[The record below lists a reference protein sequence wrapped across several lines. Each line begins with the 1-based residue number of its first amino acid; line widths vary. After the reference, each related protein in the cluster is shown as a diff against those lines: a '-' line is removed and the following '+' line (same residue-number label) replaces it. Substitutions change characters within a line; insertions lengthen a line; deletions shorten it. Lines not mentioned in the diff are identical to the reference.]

1 MKRREQKKKRV
12 RERMD
17 TQIGIIG
24 TGSMGCMLIRSF
36 IRGGAAVPRNI
47 SASNRTPEAQN
58 AIATET
64 GIQTADN
71 NRTLARDS
79 DVIIL
84 CVRQPDVVPVM
95 EEIHDL
101 LTDDKLLI
109 SVASDVALSELEAL
123 TPARVVRVIPSVT
136 SEQLKGVSLIVF
148 SERTTPADRE
158 QALSLFGAV
167 GTPVVISEQDIEPY
181 TTLTSCAPAFFA
193 AMVREFAKS
202 ATRMTGIP
210 AAEAETLAR
219 ETFIGTAALLEVPG
233 TGCTDIISRVAT
245 PGGITEEGVN
255 VLTRD
260 FPAVCDE
267 IFAATARKHAHF
279 RDQSFGE

>member
-1 MKRREQKKKRV
+1 
-12 RERMD
+12 MD

-36 IRGGAAVPRNI
+36 IRGGAAVPHHI
-47 SASNRTPEAQN
+47 SASNRTPEARD
-58 AIATET
+58 AIARET
-64 GIQTADN
+64 GIGIADT
-71 NRTLARDS
+71 NRTLARDA
-79 DVIIL
+79 DIIIL

-95 EEIHDL
+95 EEIKDL

-109 SVASDVALSELEAL
+109 SIASDVALSELEAL

-136 SEQLKGVSLIVF
+136 SEHLKGVSLMVF
-148 SERTTPADRE
+148 SGRTTPADRE
-158 QALSLFGAV
+158 LALSLFGAIA
-167 GTPVVISEQDIEPY
+167 TPVVIAEQNIEAY

-193 AMVREFAKS
+193 AMVHEFAQS

-210 AAEAETLAR
+210 AAEAERLAC
-219 ETFIGTAALLEVPG
+219 ETFIGTAALLETPG
-233 TGCTDIISRVAT
+233 TTSPDIIRRVAT

-255 VLTRD
+255 VLAHD

-267 IFAATARKHAHF
+267 IFRATARKHAQF
-279 RDQSFGE
+279 RD

>member
-1 MKRREQKKKRV
+1 
-12 RERMD
+12 MD

-36 IRGGAAVPRNI
+36 LRGGAAVPQQLC
-47 SASNRTPEAQN
+47 ASNRTPAAQN
-58 AIATET
+58 AIAAET
-64 GIQTADN
+64 GIQTADD
-71 NRTLARDS
+71 NRTLVKDA

-95 EEIHDL
+95 EVIKDL
-101 LTDDKLLI
+101 LTDEKLLI
-109 SVASDVALSELEAL
+109 SIASDVPLSELEAL

-136 SEQLKGVSLIVF
+136 SEQLKGASLIVF
-148 SERTTPADRE
+148 SERTTQADRE
-158 QALSLFGAV
+158 QTLSLFGAI
-167 GTPVVISEQDIEPY
+167 GTPVVISEPDIEPY

-193 AMVREFAKS
+193 AMVHEFAAS

-210 AAEAETLAR
+210 ADEAEALAR

-233 TGCTDIISRVAT
+233 TACADIVSRVAT

-255 VLTRD
+255 VLTCR

-267 IFAATARKHAHF
+267 IFAATERKHTYF
-279 RDQSFGE
+279 RDASP